1 MQVCPHKVKGL
12 IFFGRNK
19 FRSLATKSCS
29 KVPMR
34 VAKKVP
40 YEKCK
45 TVPSVDCGV
54 VLKTVPDLSC
64 YPEVV
69 EDCRDVAQEVPFIGM
84 EEKCE
89 ELVFDEC
96 VEVRIYLQ

>member
-1 MQVCPHKVKGL
+1 M
-12 IFFGRNK
+12 
-19 FRSLATKSCS
+19 S
-29 KVPMR
+29 
-34 VAKKVP
+34 VAKRVP

-54 VLKTVPDLSC
+54 VLKTVPDLNC

-69 EDCRDVAQEVPFIGM
+69 EDCRDVAQEVPYIGT

-96 VEVRIYLQ
+96 VEVRMDFSNLFIPFIPILAISVKSLTFK

>member
-1 MQVCPHKVKGL
+1 ML
-12 IFFGRNK
+12 LANE

-54 VLKTVPDLSC
+54 VLKTVPDLHC

-69 EDCRDVAQEVPFIGM
+69 EDCRDVAQEVPFIGT

-96 VEVRIYLQ
+96 VEVRMFIVDIPIYSI

>member
-1 MQVCPHKVKGL
+1 
-12 IFFGRNK
+12 
-19 FRSLATKSCS
+19 
-29 KVPMR
+29 MR

-54 VLKTVPDLSC
+54 VLKTVPDLHC

-69 EDCRDVAQEVPFIGM
+69 EDCRDVAQEVPFIGT

-96 VEVRIYLQ
+96 VEVRMFIVDIPIYSI

>member
-1 MQVCPHKVKGL
+1 M
-12 IFFGRNK
+12 
-19 FRSLATKSCS
+19 S
-29 KVPMR
+29 
-34 VAKKVP
+34 VAKRVP

-54 VLKTVPDLSC
+54 VLKTVPDLNC

-69 EDCRDVAQEVPFIGM
+69 EDCRDVAQEVPYIGT

-96 VEVRIYLQ
+96 VEVRMDFSNLFIPFIPILVISVKSLTFNV